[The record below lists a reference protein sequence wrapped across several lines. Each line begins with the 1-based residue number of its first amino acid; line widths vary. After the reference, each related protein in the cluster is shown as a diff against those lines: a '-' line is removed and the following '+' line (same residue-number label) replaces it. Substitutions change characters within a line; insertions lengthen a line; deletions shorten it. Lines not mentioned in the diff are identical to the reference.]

1 MPPLLNPICVASHN
15 WPLTRRGE
23 KGEKVKMMVRRKK
36 MGGTFVFFFR
46 CWAEIFFC
54 ECFWSTKRHR
64 TGVGVRG
71 FSLKCIHGT
80 VLKQGISSPSNSISY
95 PALLSRWLSFSRW
108 DMDSFPPLGCWNHP
122 RVLLDSRTP
131 EEVVNFVEDLFGR
144 LGTNHPSLGPWLGV
158 FTTYDHGNT
167 SWETSATLNI
177 FMFQQFHHEWWGYF
191 EACHWWQVWL
201 SHGWLFHLQ
210 GALII
215 GRCWCTS
222 GNLSSEALRKW
233 RADFIQHVAT
243 VLHGICLKKKQFV
256 MSSAVGWS
264 LGPCLLF
271 FSRSFVSKHRV
282 FPHHLP

>member
-36 MGGTFVFFFR
+36 MGGTFFFFR

-80 VLKQGISSPSNSISY
+80 VLKQGISSPSNSLLGTY
-95 PALLSRWLSFSRW
+95 PIRHFWVDDCPFSRW

-177 FMFQQFHHEWWGYF
+177 FMFQQFHHEWCGYF

-210 GALII
+210 GALIF

-222 GNLSSEALRKW
+222 GNLSSEALQKMKGRTHSTCCYCFAWHMFKEKTVC
-233 RADFIQHVAT
+233 HV
-243 VLHGICLKKKQFV
+243 ICCRLISWT
-256 MSSAVGWS
+256 MPSI
-264 LGPCLLF
+264 F
-271 FSRSFVSKHRV
+271 F
-282 FPHHLP
+282 